1 MKGKILKILDAFDQQ
16 FLPTFYPPPGARV
29 LCIEEYSDASRDG
42 RGSWFQ
48 VLYKNKVYTVDMHM
62 VKECETKKLEPGSL
76 VILNNGNQAMI
87 VKVHP
92 SQELGTFFTVLV
104 NNESKEI
111 SSLEIKEIIE
121 LLED

>member
-1 MKGKILKILDAFDQQ
+1 MKGKILKILDVFDQQ
-16 FLPTFYPPPGARV
+16 PLPTFYPPVGARV
-29 LCIEEYSDASRDG
+29 LCVEEHPGISIGDP
-42 RGSWFQ
+42 WFE
-48 VLYKNKVYTVDMHM
+48 VLYKNKVYTVDMYM
-62 VKECETKKLEPGSL
+62 VKECEAKKLEPGSL

-87 VKVHP
+87 VKVRS